1 MVTGGVSVRG
11 GRSTVRGQSCFAL
24 LPFMPWRVAGHV
36 HALHS
41 CRHAPHRAR
50 ARFFEALQVLHHIDG
65 AFAGGFTLRDV
76 PVKRLSQPWQV
87 QLLPCESH
95 GFAWEPYPLIIN
107 ASVAAWGTVSI
118 VVTWELGSGWPR
130 HSLSVRWRV
139 LLLVPSWM
147 PVAQVQW
154 CHARW
159 HSLQVAVATLLV
171 HLHPG
176 HHRWRARPCM
186 AGLLSVVKLAL
197 QCAQIHVP

>member
-1 MVTGGVSVRG
+1 MVAGGVSERG
-11 GRSTVRGQSCFAL
+11 GKPTVRGQSCVAL
-24 LPFMPWRVAGHV
+24 LLFMPWRVAGHA

-41 CRHAPHRAR
+41 CRHTPHRAR
-50 ARFFEALQVLHHIDG
+50 ARFFEDLHVLHHTDG
-65 AFAGGFTLRDV
+65 AFAGGVTLRDV

-95 GFAWEPYPLIIN
+95 GCVWEPCPLIVD
-107 ASVAAWGTVSI
+107 ASVVAWGNVGIVAAWA
-118 VVTWELGSGWPR
+118 LGSSWPH
-130 HSLSVRWRV
+130 HSLNVRWLV
-139 LLLVPSWM
+139 HLLVPSWM

-176 HHRWRARPCM
+176 HHRWGARPCLV
-186 AGLLSVVKLAL
+186 GLLPVVKLAL